1 MVRLPARQRNRTAY
15 SNDKR
20 LNAEP
25 MKQRP
30 SSLPAGTRLDRY
42 RIDKTLGGGG
52 FSIVYL
58 ASDQESGEVV
68 VIKEY
73 IPNRLATRRTDLSV
87 APTNDEEA
95 GRFNR
100 GRMLFFQEASAL
112 ATLKH
117 PNIVNVLSFF
127 RANGTVYMVM
137 EYQEGK
143 NLQAYLTARR
153 GNLSEKFL
161 RTVFPPLL
169 DGLALIHS
177 KDLLHLDIKP
187 GNVHIRPGGQPL
199 LLDFGAVH
207 GFPQSRQSQPGQ
219 IVSPGFSPIEQY
231 ETNGYVGPWTDI
243 YAFGATMRA
252 CIEGKPPPP
261 ARDRHERDT
270 LRSARES
277 FRKRYSD
284 SLLSAID
291 WAMEVDPMLRPQN
304 TGDFRSA
311 LLAEDPPTETPE
323 EPVSTFDRLVGSLP
337 WGKG

>member
-1 MVRLPARQRNRTAY
+1 
-15 SNDKR
+15 
-20 LNAEP
+20 

-30 SSLPAGTRLDRY
+30 PSLPDGTRLDGY
-42 RIDKTLGGGG
+42 RIDHTLGGGG
-52 FSIVYL
+52 FSVVYL
-58 ASDQESGEVV
+58 ATEISSGRTV

-73 IPNRLATRRTDLSV
+73 IPSRLATRRDDHSVIPKTDEDAS
-87 APTNDEEA
+87 
-95 GRFNR
+95 RFNR
-100 GRMLFFQEASAL
+100 GRLLFFQEASAL

-143 NLQAYLTARR
+143 NLQVYLTSRR

-169 DGLALIHS
+169 DGLDLIHS

-187 GNVHIRPGGQPL
+187 GNIHIRLGGQPL

-219 IVSPGFSPIEQY
+219 IISPGFSPVEQY
-231 ETNGYVGPWTDI
+231 ETNGYVGPWSDI
-243 YAFGATMRA
+243 YALGATMRA
-252 CIEGKPPPP
+252 CIEGKPPP
-261 ARDRHERDT
+261 AAKDRHERET
-270 LRSARES
+270 MKSARSS
-277 FRKRYSD
+277 FSKRYSNT
-284 SLLSAID
+284 LLDAID
-291 WAMEVDPMLRPQN
+291 WAMEVDPLLRPQN
-304 TGDFRSA
+304 VADFRRA
-311 LLAEDPPTETPE
+311 LLADPTEIEAEEETP
-323 EPVSTFDRLVGSLP
+323 STFARLVGSLP

>member
-1 MVRLPARQRNRTAY
+1 MRQR
-15 SNDKR
+15 
-20 LNAEP
+20 P
-25 MKQRP
+25 P
-30 SSLPAGTRLDRY
+30 SLPDGTQIDRY

-52 FSIVYL
+52 FSIVYQ
-58 ASDQESGEVV
+58 ASDCETGEIL

-73 IPNRLATRRTDLSV
+73 IPNKLARRRDDNSV
-87 APTNDEEA
+87 VPKSDEDS

-100 GRMLFFQEASAL
+100 GRLLFFQEASAL

-169 DGLALIHS
+169 DGLSLIHNN
-177 KDLLHLDIKP
+177 DLLHLDIKP
-187 GNVHIRPGGQPL
+187 GNIHIQPGGQPL

-219 IVSPGFSPIEQY
+219 IISPGFSPIEQY
-231 ETNGYVGPWTDI
+231 ETNGYVGPWSDI

-261 ARDRHERDT
+261 ARDRHDRDT
-270 LRSARES
+270 LKSARS
-277 FRKRYSD
+277 TYRKRYSNC
-284 SLLSAID
+284 LLAAID
-291 WAMEVDPMLRPQN
+291 WAMEVDPMLRPQS
-304 TGDFRSA
+304 TAEFRAA
-311 LLAEDPPTETPE
+311 LLAEDPPSEVAE
-323 EPVSTFDRLVGSLP
+323 EPASAFDRLVGSLP

>member
-1 MVRLPARQRNRTAY
+1 
-15 SNDKR
+15 
-20 LNAEP
+20 

-30 SSLPAGTRLDRY
+30 PSLPDGTRLDRY
-42 RIDKTLGGGG
+42 CIDKTLGGGG

-58 ASDQESGEVV
+58 ANDCDSGEVV

-73 IPNRLATRRTDLSV
+73 IPSKLAQRLDDHSVVPKADTD
-87 APTNDEEA
+87 A
-95 GRFNR
+95 GRFSR

-117 PNIVNVLSFF
+117 LNIVNVLSFF

-143 NLQAYLTARR
+143 NLQAYLTARH
-153 GNLSEKFL
+153 GNLSERFL

-169 DGLALIHS
+169 DGLALIHRQ
-177 KDLLHLDIKP
+177 DLLHLDIKP
-187 GNVHIRPGGQPL
+187 GNIHIRPGGQPL

-219 IVSPGFSPIEQY
+219 IISPGFSPIEQY
-231 ETNGYVGPWTDI
+231 ETNGYVGPWSDI

-261 ARDRHERDT
+261 ARERHERDT
-270 LRSARES
+270 LKSARSA

-284 SLLSAID
+284 SLLAAID
-291 WAMEVDPMLRPQN
+291 WAMEVDPMLRPQSA
-304 TGDFRSA
+304 DAFLPA
-311 LLAEDPPTETPE
+311 LLAEDPPVE
-323 EPVSTFDRLVGSLP
+323 EQQEPASTLERLVGSLP
-337 WGKG
+337 WGNKG

>member
-1 MVRLPARQRNRTAY
+1 
-15 SNDKR
+15 
-20 LNAEP
+20 

-30 SSLPAGTRLDRY
+30 PSLPDGTQLDRY
-42 RIDKTLGGGG
+42 RIDRTLGGGG

-58 ASDQESGEVV
+58 ASDIESGEIVV
-68 VIKEY
+68 VKEY
-73 IPNRLATRRTDLSV
+73 IPSRLATRREDFGV
-87 APTNDEEA
+87 EPKDEDAA

-137 EYQEGK
+137 EYQDGK
-143 NLQAYLTARR
+143 NLQAYLTARS

-161 RTVFPPLL
+161 RTVFPQLL
-169 DGLALIHS
+169 DGLTLIHS
-177 KDLLHLDIKP
+177 CDLLHLDIKP
-187 GNVHIRPGGQPL
+187 GNIHIRPGGDPL

-219 IVSPGFSPIEQY
+219 IISPGFSPIEQY
-231 ETNGYVGPWTDI
+231 EVNGYVGPWTDI
-243 YAFGATMRA
+243 YAFGASMRA
-252 CIEGKPPPP
+252 CIEGKPPVT
-261 ARDRHERDT
+261 AKERHERDT
-270 LRSARES
+270 MKSARDT
-277 FRKRYSD
+277 FRKRYSN

-304 TGDFRSA
+304 TAAFREA
-311 LLAEDPPTETPE
+311 LLAEDPAGE
-323 EPVSTFDRLVGSLP
+323 EPVEPSTTLERLVGSLP